1 MTEIHANATRWGGRR
16 DDRSRA
22 TGFFRTALLDGVW
35 WLVDPEG
42 GRFLSKGVNTVRIDQ
57 DKVGDTERLPYAE
70 ACLAKYGSV
79 EAWRTAAAARLK
91 SFGFNSVGAWSDTEV
106 ARAGTTLAVTPL
118 LDLGQKFAFSFAGP
132 AEPWGDAFP
141 DVFDP
146 GCETFVNRRAADLC
160 APLRDDPAVIGWFAD
175 NELRWGP
182 DWRGRD
188 ELLTLFLNLPVGRPG
203 RAAAVAFLQ
212 RRYGDFEEFEAIWR
226 TGLPSFEA
234 LAATAAPVVQP
245 FPRPAI
251 YDRDPAHEA
260 RLNRFCPERAVFVA
274 DCDAFAGEV
283 AERYFAVTTA
293 AIRAAAPNHLALGCR
308 FHFPPQAEVVAAAG
322 RHLDVVSFN
331 CYVADPLEAIALYAK
346 AGKPGLIGEFSVR
359 ADDAGL
365 PNTRGASP
373 RVATQA
379 ERAVAFRTFVT
390 AALGQ
395 PTLVGYHWFE
405 HADQPAEG
413 RPDGENSNY
422 GTVTIEDE
430 AYPDLTTAMSE
441 VNAGADALHAAAP
454 GIDNTAS

>member
-1 MTEIHANATRWGGRR
+1 MTKTHANATRWGGRR
-16 DDRSRA
+16 DDRLHP

-35 WLVDPEG
+35 WLVDPDG
-42 GRFLSKGVNTVRIDQ
+42 GRILAKGVNNVRIDP
-57 DKVGDTERLPYAE
+57 DRAADTERVPYAE

-79 EAWRTAAAARLK
+79 ESWRAAAAARLK
-91 SFGFNSVGAWSDTEV
+91 SWGFNSIGAWSDDQV
-106 ARAGTTLAVTPL
+106 AKAGTTLALTPL

-146 GCETFVNRRAADLC
+146 RFEVFVRQRAADLC
-160 APLRDDPAVIGWFAD
+160 GPHRDDPAVVGWFAD

-188 ELLTLFLNLPVGRPG
+188 ELLTLFLNLPPGRPG
-203 RAAAVAFLQ
+203 RAAAVAFLE
-212 RRYGDFEEFEAIWR
+212 RRHGDFEEFEAIWR
-226 TGLPSFEA
+226 TDLTSF
-234 LAATAAPVVQP
+234 AAVAKSPAPIVQP

-260 RLNRFCPERAVFVA
+260 RLNRLCPDRAAFVA

-283 AERYFAVTTA
+283 AERYFAVTA
-293 AIRAAAPNHLALGCR
+293 AAVRAAAPNHLVLGCR
-308 FHFPPQAEVVAAAG
+308 FHFPPQAEVAAAAG
-322 RHLDVVSFN
+322 RHHDVVSFN
-331 CYVADPLEAIALYAK
+331 CYVADPVGAIAFYART
-346 AGKPGLIGEFSVR
+346 GKPGLIGEFSVR
-359 ADDAGL
+359 GDDAGL

-379 ERAVAFRTFVT
+379 ERAAVFRAFVT

-422 GTVTIEDE
+422 GTVTINDEVYPALTAAMAEINADAED
-430 AYPDLTTAMSE
+430 LH
-441 VNAGADALHAAAP
+441 AGASRDT
-454 GIDNTAS
+454 DVSS